1 MLDKTKNFWSHYG
14 IDDEEVIQNIY
25 EYIVGEPANYLKYYV
40 GYLEFMELREK
51 AEETYGE
58 AFDEI
63 AFHNALLSIG
73 PAPFDIVEKY
83 LNVYYAQ

>member
-1 MLDKTKNFWSHYG
+1 MELTTKKSFRT
-14 IDDEEVIQNIY
+14 
-25 EYIVGEPANYLKYYV
+25 
-40 GYLEFMELREK
+40 FMELREK

>member
-1 MLDKTKNFWSHYG
+1 
-14 IDDEEVIQNIY
+14 
-25 EYIVGEPANYLKYYV
+25 
-40 GYLEFMELREK
+40 MELREK